1 MDTSILCTN
10 GALVVCLTIGFGAGS
25 ISSLVDPRFDSFVAG
40 SMVRLLGAVI
50 GTAAGL
56 VLDHFFGPWC

>member
-10 GALVVCLTIGFGAGS
+10 GALVVCLAIGFAAGS
-25 ISSLVDPRFDSFVAG
+25 ISSLVDPRFDDFVAG
-40 SMVRLLGAVI
+40 RMVSLLGAVI

-56 VLDHFFGPWC
+56 VLDHVIGPWC